1 MVNLEENGPLC
12 DGVMQLVRIRRGS
25 VDNRKAGSPVG
36 GLPAFLLCLAF
47 TDMVPA
53 TAG

>member
-1 MVNLEENGPLC
+1 MTE
-12 DGVMQLVRIRRGS
+12 
-25 VDNRKAGSPVG
+25 KAGSPFT
-36 GLPAFLLCLAF
+36 GLPAVLVCLAF

>member
-1 MVNLEENGPLC
+1 MTE
-12 DGVMQLVRIRRGS
+12 
-25 VDNRKAGSPVG
+25 KAGSPFT

-47 TDMVPA
+47 TEMVPA

>member
-1 MVNLEENGPLC
+1 MTE
-12 DGVMQLVRIRRGS
+12 
-25 VDNRKAGSPVG
+25 KAGSPFSG
-36 GLPAFLLCLAF
+36 QAAFLLCLAF